1 MLGSDSFMKLGKKG
15 NASVGTVLA
24 VTIGIILVVG
34 VAIPVSQNVIDSA
47 NLTGLSATIVGF
59 IPVFL
64 AIGGLVLAA
73 FMVAGR
79 K

>member
-1 MLGSDSFMKLGKKG
+1 M
-15 NASVGTVLA
+15 SVNIGTVLG
-24 VTIGIILVVG
+24 VVIGIILVVG
-34 VAIPVSQNVIDSA
+34 VAIPVSQDVIDSA

-73 FMVAGR
+73 FMVTRG
-79 K
+79 

>member
-1 MLGSDSFMKLGKKG
+1 MKMGKKG
-15 NASVGTVLA
+15 SASVGTVLA
-24 VTIGIILVVG
+24 VVIGIILVVG
-34 VAIPVSQNVIDSA
+34 VAVPVASDVIDSA

>member
-1 MLGSDSFMKLGKKG
+1 MKMGKKG

-24 VTIGIILVVG
+24 VVIGIILVVG
-34 VAIPVSQNVIDSA
+34 VAIPVSSEVITSA
-47 NLTGLSATIVGF
+47 NLSGLSSTIVGF

>member
-1 MLGSDSFMKLGKKG
+1 MTFKLKVMNKKG
-15 NASVGTVLA
+15 QTSGILGLIVA
-24 VTIGIILVVG
+24 IILVVG
-34 VAIPVSQNVIDSA
+34 VSIPVATDVIASA
-47 NLTGLSATIVGF
+47 NLTGLSATLVGF

-73 FMVAGR
+73 NVA